1 MRDCEQIKLNI
12 RLNPLRSAACAI
24 RDTKCQNKSEDNQS
38 QKQTLMHKTAALTYP
53 NDNKK
58 LRVVTGIFREVA
70 FILFIMIQMLI
81 YIPCCEISK

>member
-1 MRDCEQIKLNI
+1 
-12 RLNPLRSAACAI
+12 
-24 RDTKCQNKSEDNQS
+24 
-38 QKQTLMHKTAALTYP
+38 MHKIAALTYP

-81 YIPCCEISK
+81 YIPCCEISKWARWRK